1 MKKYFCL
8 FLLFFSIYNFYIFFS
23 WYLGDKRIFIEDAFW
38 LSIYASIPMYC
49 FIFFIHLFFY
59 PKNTNDYAEVL
70 TFPPTLM
77 LFSMNTAFFISS
89 INRYHFQIYDLPKFF
104 DFLRFKELG
113 IFFIVIALIL
123 ITLAFNE
130 FKEKNEDPNP
140 TTSSETILSKGIYK
154 ITRNP
159 IYLGFLFFQ
168 LGVGMALHHVHI
180 SIFTILTFVVFNSFI
195 IKPEE
200 NYLEKKF
207 KGNYLNYKKRVRRWL

>member
-1 MKKYFCL
+1 M
-8 FLLFFSIYNFYIFFS
+8 
-23 WYLGDKRIFIEDAFW
+23 
-38 LSIYASIPMYC
+38 
-49 FIFFIHLFFY
+49 
-59 PKNTNDYAEVL
+59 
-70 TFPPTLM
+70 
-77 LFSMNTAFFISS
+77 
-89 INRYHFQIYDLPKFF
+89 
-104 DFLRFKELG
+104 
-113 IFFIVIALIL
+113 IALIL

-130 FKEKNEDPNP
+130 FKEKNEATNP